1 MNREQTLQE
10 ALKCVTKDRQ
20 STYGTPESNFGCIAD
35 LWSAYL
41 GRPITAQQ
49 VAVMMILLKISRTK
63 SSPGYEDN
71 YVDIAGYAACAAEL
85 VDPPVNMAAVEALLK
100 PGDTVIVPADTSMLD
115 LQQTLLRKHDTTV
128 NCKAIG
134 DVSKGAKVEC

>member
-1 MNREQTLQE
+1 MNREQTLNE

-85 VDPPVNMAAVEALLK
+85 STAVSEEAIHKLFK
-100 PGDTVIVPADTSMLD
+100 PGDTVVIPADVSFQD
-115 LQQTLLRKHDTTV
+115 LQQSLLRDHTQ
-128 NCKAIG
+128 KAIG

>member
-20 STYGTPESNFGCIAD
+20 NTYGTPESNFACIAN

-41 GRPITAQQ
+41 GVPVTANQ

-63 SSPGYEDN
+63 TSPSYEDN

-85 VDPPVNMAAVEALLK
+85 TSPVNTDVLFRL
-100 PGDTVIVPADTSMLD
+100 SQD
-115 LQQTLLRKHDTTV
+115 LRV
-128 NCKAIG
+128 NVAEG